1 MGDDFDDF
9 EEGTEADADDDFGD
23 FDDGLEAPAL
33 AQDAQPAV
41 QSVAQE
47 PAIPSFVSSN
57 DLICLMMMFMSGL
70 TFSLAFMLIRFQ
82 PLIDYRSLSSFQDL
96 LAATEAPLDA
106 MFPSTNSEKLASLPD
121 PDPIP
126 SDSPIFPSDR
136 SRSLWKQLITPPP
149 LQPPNWTKSRI
160 RRLFLVSLG
169 VPVDLDEILPPSKQK
184 KLVLPDINLDSPHR
198 PSEAD
203 KNIGSVARLKSQA
216 ANGSNASLDS
226 AQSTSKTTRR
236 RPRGPAPPPELDLG
250 AVKRLCATTSEK
262 LNGLTDDELEAHVKS
277 LEIMTERTS
286 EVLEYWLKRRD
297 GARKEK
303 EAFEGVI
310 ENLVRHARRVRK

>member
-1 MGDDFDDF
+1 LGDDFDDF
-9 EEGTEADADDDFGD
+9 EEGAEADADDDFGD
-23 FDDGLEAPAL
+23 FDEGFEE
-33 AQDAQPAV
+33 PAV
-41 QSVAQE
+41 VQDVQSALQPVAQE
-47 PAIPSFVSSN
+47 APIPSFVSSN
-57 DLICLMMMFMSGL
+57 DLMMKFIRASAS
-70 TFSLAFMLIRFQ
+70 SLAFMLILFQ
-82 PLIDYRSLSSFQDL
+82 PLIDYRSMSSLSEL
-96 LAATEAPLDA
+96 IAATETHLDA
-106 MFPSTNSEKLASLPD
+106 IFSSTTSEKLASLPD
-121 PDPIP
+121 PEQIP

-184 KLVLPDINLDSPHR
+184 KLVLPDINLESPSR
-198 PSEAD
+198 PSESD
-203 KNIGSVARLKSQA
+203 RNMGSVARLKAQA
-216 ANGSNASLDS
+216 ANDSNASVDG
-226 AQSTSKTTRR
+226 AQSTNKTPRR

-262 LNGLTDDELEAHVKS
+262 LDGLTDDELKAHVRS
-277 LEIMTERTS
+277 LETMAERTS

-310 ENLVRHARRVRK
+310 ENLVRHARRVRQ

>member
-1 MGDDFDDF
+1 
-9 EEGTEADADDDFGD
+9 
-23 FDDGLEAPAL
+23 
-33 AQDAQPAV
+33 
-41 QSVAQE
+41 
-47 PAIPSFVSSN
+47 
-57 DLICLMMMFMSGL
+57 
-70 TFSLAFMLIRFQ
+70 MLILFQ
-82 PLIDYRSLSSFQDL
+82 PLIDYRSTSSLSEL
-96 LAATEAPLDA
+96 IAATEPHLDA
-106 MFPSTNSEKLASLPD
+106 MFPSTSSEKLTSLPD
-121 PDPIP
+121 PDTIP
-126 SDSPIFPSDR
+126 SGSPIFPSDR
-136 SRSLWKQLITPPP
+136 SRSLWNQLITPPP

-184 KLVLPDINLDSPHR
+184 KLVLPDINLESPSR
-198 PSEAD
+198 PSESD
-203 KNIGSVARLKSQA
+203 KTIGSVARLKAQA
-216 ANGSNASLDS
+216 QNESNASIDS
-226 AQSTSKTTRR
+226 AQSTNKMPRR

-262 LNGLTDDELEAHVKS
+262 LDGLTDDELKAHVKS
-277 LEIMTERTS
+277 LETMAEKTS